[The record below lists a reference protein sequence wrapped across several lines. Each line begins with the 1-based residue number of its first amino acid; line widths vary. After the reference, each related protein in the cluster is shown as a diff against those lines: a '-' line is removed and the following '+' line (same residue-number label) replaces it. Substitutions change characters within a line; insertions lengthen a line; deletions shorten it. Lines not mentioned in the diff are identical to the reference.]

1 MNETLSK
8 ISLALAALLLIC
20 LFPMPYGCYTIV
32 RFIAMVVFA
41 CMAYSYYRS
50 SDITLAVVF
59 GALALL
65 FQPFVKIVLG
75 RGVWHIVDIIVAVGL
90 LVLWK
95 KKH

>member
-8 ISLALAALLLIC
+8 VSLALAALLLIC
-20 LFPMPYGCYTIV
+20 LFPMPYGYYTIV
-32 RFIAMVVFA
+32 RFIAM
-41 CMAYSYYRS
+41 
-50 SDITLAVVF
+50 VVF

-90 LVLWK
+90 VILWK